1 MAYNKEK
8 LRQHMERPAEDIYK
22 CDTCPYCNG
31 ERDPTPRYPKPTP
44 FEFWEKIGAPKYTV
58 APMVDQSELP
68 FRMLCRKYGATLA
81 YTPMFHSRSFMES
94 ATYRK
99 EQFSTCPED
108 RPLFVQFC
116 GHEADT
122 VLAAAKFVEEDCDAV
137 DLNLG
142 CPQGIARRGFYGSF
156 LMEHWDIVH
165 TIIHTLAV
173 ELKCPVTAKMR
184 LFDDEDLTLKYAKM
198 LVDAGAYVVGVHGRT
213 REMKGQDTGMANL
226 DMIRKVQAHIG
237 HRVPVIENGNILTFA
252 DVHPA
257 IEKTNTQGVM
267 SAEALLW
274 DPRLFSN
281 PARPVLTGRTF
292 HMDKETRLDAIQ
304 TALDYLECVKK
315 YPEDLGKVK
324 AHLFKILYHS
334 YEVHVPYRHALGDFN
349 CTEGALETLIEHVE
363 KLREEEINCP
373 LVGSLPR
380 LTNEEKKAEIEAAKK
395 VEDCDYCIEFV

>member
-8 LRQHMERPAEDIYK
+8 LKYHIERPAEDVYK
-22 CDTCPYCNG
+22 CETCPYCNG
-31 ERDPTPRYPKPTP
+31 ERDPTPRHKKPAP

-94 ATYRK
+94 ATYRR

-122 VLAAAKFVEEDCDAV
+122 VLAAAKYIEEDCDAV

-142 CPQGIARRGFYGSF
+142 CPQGIARRGFYGAF

-198 LVDAGAYVVGVHGRT
+198 LVDAGATVVGVHGRT
-213 REMKGQDTGMANL
+213 REMKGQDTGMADL

-237 HRVPVIENGNILTFA
+237 HRVPVIENGNIMTFA

-257 IEKTNTQGVM
+257 IEKTNTQSVM

-274 DPRLFSN
+274 DPRLYSN
-281 PARPVLTGRTF
+281 PQRPVLTGRSF

-304 TALDYLECVKK
+304 TALDYLEFVKK

-334 YEVHVPYRHALGDFN
+334 YEVHVPFRHALGDFN
-349 CTEGALETLIEHVE
+349 CTEGALETLVEHVE
-363 KLREEEINCP
+363 KLREEEIACT
-373 LVGSLPR
+373 LVGSLPK
-380 LTNEEKKAEIEAAKK
+380 LSNEERKAELEAAKQ